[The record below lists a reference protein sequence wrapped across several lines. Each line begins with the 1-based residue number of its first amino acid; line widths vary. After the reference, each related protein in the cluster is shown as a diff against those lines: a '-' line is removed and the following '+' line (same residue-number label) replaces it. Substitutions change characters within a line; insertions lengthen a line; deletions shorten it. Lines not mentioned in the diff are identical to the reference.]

1 MTDDSTPSRA
11 RPSVL
16 QLFAQQVSRTPAA
29 RAVADAS
36 EELSYAELDRRSRQL
51 SCILSSRGAGPGV
64 LVAVLLD
71 PCVDSVVAVLAVLRS
86 GAGYVP
92 LSPQDP
98 PRRLAYILADSQ
110 ARLILTAEA
119 LAGQLLS
126 AGTDAGRI
134 LYLDSREPGHREGR
148 QTQPTRG
155 PEQVHVAAWD
165 VAYVIYTSGSTG
177 APKGVV
183 VGHGALSSYLAH
195 AKRNYPAAGGRVL
208 LHSSVSFDMAV
219 TSLYTPLISGGCV
232 ELAGLGPDGPAP
244 AADPGQRPTLL
255 KVTPSHL
262 PLLEA
267 SGPGRSPTEQLVVG
281 GEMLVGA
288 AIATWRQANP
298 AVLVVNE
305 YGPTEATVGCCAH
318 YIQPGELLDQ
328 GPVPIGKATEGTR
341 LYVLDDTFRL
351 VPQGT
356 RGELYIAGDQLAR
369 GYLGRPGLTA
379 GAFLPDPF
387 GPPGT
392 RMYRS
397 GDLARHRADGN
408 LEYLGRTD
416 KQLKIQ
422 GYRVEPGEIVAAMT
436 AGSLVAQAAVAVYE
450 LDGGGHILIGY
461 VVPAGGLDIDPAAL
475 RLHLSTLLPEYMIP
489 AQLMV
494 VTALP
499 LTANGKLDVS
509 ALPRP
514 AELSASAA
522 TNSSHADFLY
532 GMFAELTGAAQVG
545 PDDDFF
551 VLGGTSLDAAR
562 LVARAR
568 RAGMRLTLRDVLARR
583 TVRQLTTD
591 GAGPAARAADEC
603 GADDPQEG

>member
-1 MTDDSTPSRA
+1 MTEASPPCSA

-29 RAVADAS
+29 WAVADAS
-36 EELSYAELDRRSRQL
+36 DQLSYAELDRRSRQL
-51 SCILSSRGAGPGV
+51 SRILFSRGAGPGV

-71 PCVDSVVAVLAVLRS
+71 PCVDSVAALLAVLRS

-92 LSPQDP
+92 LSLQDP

-110 ARLILTAEA
+110 ARLVMTAEA
-119 LAGQLLS
+119 VMGQLLS
-126 AGTDAGRI
+126 AGTDGGRI
-134 LYLDSREPGHREGR
+134 LCLDSAEPGHREDS
-148 QTQPTRG
+148 QVEPPRG
-155 PEQVHVAAWD
+155 PDQVHVAACD
-165 VAYVIYTSGSTG
+165 IAYVVYTSGSTG

-183 VGHGALSSYLAH
+183 VGHGALSSYLSH

-208 LHSSVSFDMAV
+208 MHSSVSFDMAV

-244 AADPGQRPTLL
+244 ADGPGQRPTLL

-267 SGPGRSPTEQLVVG
+267 SGPGRFPTEQLVVG

-288 AIATWRQANP
+288 AIDAWRRANP

-318 YIQPGELLDQ
+318 YIRPGELLDQ
-328 GPVPIGKATEGTR
+328 GPVPIGMATEGTR
-341 LYVLDDTFRL
+341 LYVLDEAFRP

-356 RGELYIAGDQLAR
+356 RGELYIAGDQLAH

-392 RMYRS
+392 RMYRT
-397 GDLARHRADGN
+397 GDLVRHRPDGN
-408 LEYLGRTD
+408 LEYLGRID
-416 KQLKIQ
+416 EQLKIQ

-436 AGSLVAQAAVAVYE
+436 AAGQVAQAAVAAYE

-475 RLHLSTLLPEYMIP
+475 RMHLSTLLPEYMIP
-489 AQLMV
+489 AQFMV
-494 VTALP
+494 VAALP
-499 LTANGKLDVS
+499 LTANGKLEVS

-514 AELSASAA
+514 PELSASAA
-522 TNSSHADFLY
+522 TSSSHADLLY
-532 GMFAELTGAAQVG
+532 GMFADLTGAAHVG

-568 RAGMRLTLRDVLARR
+568 RAGMRLTLRGVLARR
-583 TVRQLTTD
+583 TVRQLTAD
-591 GAGPAARAADEC
+591 GAGTGNTGRR
-603 GADDPQEG
+603 